1 MTLARSPRALPVLIG
16 SAVAI
21 AATCLVVAGV
31 AAARSPLP
39 SPLLMGVCLVMLFAG
54 VRFRLSIRLGSEQV
68 ELSWSEAAF
77 VLALA
82 VAPAPWVV
90 LLTPIAVGVN
100 FAQRRFAPV
109 KTIYNVAIF
118 TAAAGSAA
126 GVLALAAVT
135 RPFAEPELLVLGAA
149 GVLAGLVT
157 YLAVA
162 AVVAIAQ
169 DVPLLATWRAAAGLQ
184 LLTLA
189 GNLSVAVG
197 VVFLIPYGP
206 LAVTALPVVALCLH
220 QAYEGKMRGRQERE
234 AGQQH
239 AAAVGRLTED
249 LDEPGVLRRAAKDAC
264 ALADVDAVD
273 VELPAHG
280 DTPARLYRH
289 SRRGPA
295 WTGDSDAAP
304 SLPARIV
311 AELPV
316 PTDDG
321 SPPGQLRAWLIGG
334 APDLPLG
341 QFKESALRSLAEH
354 AGAAVR
360 NARIH
365 ALQTYHATHDRLT
378 GLPDRP
384 VLFDRI
390 HHSAVTQSQ
399 HGLTPV
405 ALILVDLSG
414 YRDIVRSLGHDTAEH
429 LLVRTA
435 DQLRDTVTGGEY
447 LAHVGGDDFGVYLHD
462 AHDPE
467 HVRTRAGALLKAVA
481 APYRIDAGTVQLD
494 AVAGV
499 AYSGIAVL
507 SGAELLRQA
516 TFALDHARD
525 ENVPIQFYDPGAD
538 LLGGPAAVVLAS
550 ELHTALEFNQMHLEY
565 QPIVAVP
572 SQAPIAVE
580 ALLRWQH
587 PTRGMLYP
595 PQFMAVLERSAD
607 HGRFVEWQL
616 DQALR
621 AREAWGN
628 DRDLPVSV
636 NIAFRCLLSRSFP
649 TQVEAALHRA
659 GVAGDQLMFE
669 LADTDSLTGSF
680 PVLEV
685 LTKLRHLGVRIAIDK
700 FGTGVTSL
708 TGLLKLPATHVKI
721 DSEFVQNA
729 IDSEQVAVIGLAVE
743 LARHSNLQVTAI
755 GVPSDEHIDA
765 LVKLGCDAGQG
776 GHLAPPMSIRLLR
789 DYLDTAPIAPPAP
802 DADVIKL
809 DSRRR
814 SGPTN

>member
-1 MTLARSPRALPVLIG
+1 MTLVRSPRALPVLIG
-16 SAVAI
+16 SAVAV
-21 AATCLVVAGV
+21 AAVCLVVAGV

-39 SPLLMGVCLVMLFAG
+39 SLPAFIGCLALLFAG
-54 VRFRLSIRLGSEQV
+54 VRFHLSIRLGSQQV
-68 ELSWSEAAF
+68 ELAWTEAGI
-77 VLALA
+77 VLAFA

-90 LLTPIAVGVN
+90 LLTPVVVAIN

-109 KTIYNVAIF
+109 KTLYNVANDT
-118 TAAAGSAA
+118 TAAA
-126 GVLALAAVT
+126 
-135 RPFAEPELLVLGAA
+135 GAA
-149 GVLAGLVT
+149 GVLVLAGSFRPFAGTELAALAAAGAVAGLIT

-162 AVVAIAQ
+162 AVVAVVQ
-169 DVPLLATWRAAAGLQ
+169 DVPLLATWRVAAGLQ

-189 GNLSVAVG
+189 GNLGVAVG
-197 VVFLIPYGP
+197 MLALAPYGP
-206 LAVTALPVVALCLH
+206 LAMIALPVIALCLH
-220 QAYEGKMRGRQERE
+220 QGNEGRLRGDQERT
-234 AGQQH
+234 AGEQH
-239 AAAVGRLTED
+239 AAAVGRLTKD

-264 ALADVDAVD
+264 ALADVDHVD

-280 DTPARLYRH
+280 TTPATLYRY
-289 SRRGPA
+289 SRRRQP
-295 WTGDSDAAP
+295 WTGDPAAAP
-304 SLPARIV
+304 PLPARVV
-311 AELPV
+311 ADLPV
-316 PTDDG
+316 PTGDG
-321 SPPGQLRAWLIGG
+321 APPGHLRAWLVGG
-334 APDLPLG
+334 APDLRLG
-341 QFKESALRSLAEH
+341 QSKDSALRSLAEH

-365 ALQTYHATHDRLT
+365 AEQTYHATHDRLT
-378 GLPDRP
+378 GLPVRS
-384 VLFDRI
+384 VLLDRI
-390 HHSAVTQSQ
+390 RKSAQAQ
-399 HGLTPV
+399 DQDGLRPV
-405 ALILVDLSG
+405 ALMVIDLSG

-435 DQLRDTVTGGEY
+435 AQLREALADGEY

-462 AHDPE
+462 AHDHA
-467 HVRTRAGALLKAVA
+467 HVRGRAGALLDAVA

-494 AVAGV
+494 AVAGL
-499 AYSGIAVL
+499 AYSPNAVL
-507 SGAELLRQA
+507 NGAELLRQA
-516 TFALDHARD
+516 TFAIDHAREED
-525 ENVPIQFYDPGAD
+525 VPARFYDPAAD
-538 LLGGPAAVVLAS
+538 VLGGPAANVLAS
-550 ELHTALEFNQMHLEY
+550 ELRAALDHKQLYLEY
-565 QPIVAVP
+565 QPIVALP
-572 SQAPIAVE
+572 SGAPIAVE
-580 ALLRWQH
+580 ALLRWMH

-595 PQFMAVLERSAD
+595 PEFMAVLEHSPD

-616 DQALR
+616 DQGLR

-649 TQVEAALHRA
+649 AQVEAALHRA

-721 DSEFVQNA
+721 DSEFVLDA

-743 LARHSNLQVTAI
+743 LGRHSNLQVTAI
-755 GVPSDEHIDA
+755 GVPSNEHIEA

-776 GHLAPPMSIRLLR
+776 GHLAPPMSIRRLSE
-789 DYLDTAPIAPPAP
+789 YLDTAPIAPPVPA
-802 DADVIKL
+802 AAIIKL